1 MSTRR
6 GLVNNLC
13 LGAGVGVNLYGA
25 YFMLAFQGHLPRDYL
40 PGNLMGRED
49 IQGAPTFRRALGR
62 GLAVMDRRW
71 AWVAWMAGRRMRKT
85 RRPRPRSADGG
96 ARDDPATQIARLTR
110 NYNENSVLLMNEK

>member
-49 IQGAPTFRRALGR
+49 ER
-62 GLAVMDRRW
+62 
-71 AWVAWMAGRRMRKT
+71 GRRRFVA
-85 RRPRPRSADGG
+85 RWGG
-96 ARDDPATQIARLTR
+96 GWR
-110 NYNENSVLLMNEK
+110 